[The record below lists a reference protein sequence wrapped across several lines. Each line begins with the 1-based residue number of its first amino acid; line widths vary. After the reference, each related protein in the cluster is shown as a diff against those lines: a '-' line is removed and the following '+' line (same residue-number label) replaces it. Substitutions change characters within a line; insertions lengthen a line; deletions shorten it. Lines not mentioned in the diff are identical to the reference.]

1 MDNNLKNFGK
11 WMREEREKRSMTQKD
26 LAAKAEVG
34 LSTIQGLEAERAKSL
49 SPRIQEKITKALN
62 NVDTVDEIEQT
73 RSIDDSKSLVL
84 RLAALVA
91 KDDFNAQI
99 NAICDSLKIP
109 RTLAIVYLFEK
120 ELNN

>member
-73 RSIDDSKSLVL
+73 RSIDDCKSLVL

>member
-1 MDNNLKNFGK
+1 
-11 WMREEREKRSMTQKD
+11 MREEREKRSMTQKD

>member
-62 NVDTVDEIEQT
+62 NADTVEEIEQS